1 MPNNK
6 PFTHLHVHTHYS
18 LLDGLGKIDD
28 ILDRVKELGMNS
40 IAITDHG
47 TMYGVPEFYDKATQ
61 RGIKPI
67 LGCETYL
74 APNGRKN
81 KRAGIDDTR
90 YHLTL
95 LARDNTGYKNLM
107 KLTTIAHLEGFY
119 YKPRIDMEVL
129 KKHSE
134 GLIGMSGCVQGEIAQ
149 LVIGGKYDTAKKKAL
164 EYQEIFGKGN
174 YYLEIQHLPNL
185 EKQKIANEGLIK
197 ISKETGVPIVA
208 TADLHYIYPED
219 SAIQDILVCIQTGK
233 KLDDNGR
240 LSMTD
245 HKLHLKSPEE
255 MWENFKHIPEAI
267 ENTQKIAEKCNVTI
281 KFGETLLP
289 TFDVPKGHTAT
300 TYLRKLC
307 DEGIKERYLDR
318 GLEYTEEHEKRL
330 KYELK
335 IISKMGFDAYFLI
348 VADFINWAKNKGIA
362 VGPGR
367 GSAAGSFV
375 SYLTKITDIDPI
387 KYDLLFERFLNPD
400 RISMP
405 DVDVDFSDHRR
416 DEVLAYVRKKYG
428 DDHVA
433 QIITFGTM
441 AAKAAIRDAGRVLDV
456 EYSYCDKLSKMVPD
470 FTKLPDALKT
480 SKELKTEYE
489 NNADAKKIIDAAL
502 KLEGVARHASV
513 HACGVVITAEP
524 VVEYTPMQYMKGKGK
539 NENAIV
545 TQYAAS
551 SKASYVEKIGLL
563 KMDFL
568 GLKNLTI
575 IENAISIIKAT
586 TGDVIKVNKIPL
598 DDEVTFKLFQRGDT
612 TGIFQ
617 LESAGMKRYLKQLK
631 PTVFE
636 DIIAMVALYRP
647 GPMEWIPDFIAG
659 KHGKKQITYLH
670 PNLKPIL
677 GKTYGVAVYQEQV
690 MQMAQAI
697 AGFSGGEADVLRK
710 AMGKK
715 IPEMI
720 AKEKIK
726 FIEGAEKQGID
737 KKLAEK
743 IFSFIEPFAGYG
755 FNRCLVGDTLI
766 MDAKTGE
773 QRTIESLYDDYKNKK
788 RLPNILT
795 LNEKTSKLETGKIT
809 RVYNNGIK
817 EVYKLK
823 TASGREIVATSNH
836 PFYTFSGWQTL
847 KHLKADD
854 LIAVNR
860 KLPIKNKRKF
870 PIKDFQLIVLG
881 YLLAEGNLCHPYS
894 FYFYSTNKLE
904 LEDYANNLTK
914 FKNTKATK
922 NTSKSAISIYAGRI
936 NLNKESE
943 AVKWITS
950 LGLKGQK
957 ATNKKLPSF
966 IFKLNNSQLSLLIGK
981 MFQGDGCINLR
992 RKDPQIFYATS
1003 SKILVK
1009 QLQHLLLRLNIQT
1022 TIHKKNFK
1030 YRNIVKT
1037 GYTLTVNRHTNIRA
1051 FCESV
1056 GRYLIGEKKENIEKI
1071 LKEHPL
1077 INGTLKENS
1086 ARGSKDI
1093 IPIEILP
1100 LITTSIKKN
1109 GYTIKEFAKKYGFA
1123 ERLFFSDKK
1132 KKGYLRETVKLIALK
1147 LKDTQ
1152 LLNIADSDIYWDRIK
1167 SIRKNGRRKTY
1178 DLTIQNTHNFV
1189 ANDIIVHNSHAACY
1203 ALIGYQTAFLKAH
1216 YPVQFMAA
1224 LLNSDK
1230 GDTDRIAIEIEEARA
1245 MGIKVLPPD
1254 INESFNNFAVVKN
1267 PTTKKKILKMENG
1280 KVLSPEEIERR
1291 EKELEQQEEVT
1302 KNNPPQFNTIRFG
1315 LEAIKGVGAHIVDKI
1330 IEERKLNGPFKDVID
1345 LVERVQDKDLNKKSL
1360 KALAMSG
1367 ALDGLTDNNRNMVL
1381 ENVQLLLDYA
1391 KSHQKSTANGQSSLF
1406 ATGDDNTGIEAPKLV
1421 LQEVAPASKKQR
1433 LSWEKELLGLYI
1445 SDHPLR
1451 NFQDFFQKNATPI
1464 NSLGRQHL
1472 DQRITVG
1479 GIITKIQK
1487 IYTRQNQLMYFAT
1500 IEDSLGK
1507 MEVLVF
1513 PKVLERDFDLW
1524 KEENIV
1530 LLKGRYSEKD
1540 GESKLLCESGA
1551 VINEKELKKYE
1562 NSKTTPLGSSF
1573 QQTPDNGNSKPVTKN
1588 ITIEINSDTLADI
1601 TGLISQAEK
1610 GDSKVYLTVAGSD
1623 KKLETSYQ
1631 IRYSDDFINK
1641 VKSVVGS
1648 DKVKVI

>member
-1 MPNNK
+1 MSNK
-6 PFTHLHVHTHYS
+6 KFTHLHVHTHYS

-28 ILDRVKELGMNS
+28 ILDRVQELGMNS

-47 TMYGVPEFYDKATQ
+47 VMYGVPEFYDKATQ

-67 LGCETYL
+67 IGCEMYL
-74 APNGRKN
+74 APNGLEN

-95 LARDNTGYKNLM
+95 LAKDNIGYKNLM
-107 KLTTIAHLEGFY
+107 KLVTIAHLEGFY
-119 YKPRIDMEVL
+119 YKPRIDMKVL
-129 KKHSE
+129 RKYSR
-134 GLIGMSGCVQGEIAQ
+134 GLIGMSGCLQGEIAQ
-149 LVIGGKYDTAKKKAL
+149 LAISGKYKSAKKKAL
-164 EYQEIFGKGN
+164 EYQEIFGKDN
-174 YYLEIQHLPNL
+174 YYLELQHLPNL
-185 EKQKIANEGLIK
+185 PEQKIANEQLLK
-197 ISKETGVPIVA
+197 ISKETGIPVVA

-219 SAIQDILVCIQTGK
+219 GEIQDILVCIQTGQ
-233 KLDDNGR
+233 KLSDTNR
-240 LSMTD
+240 MSMTD

-255 MWENFKHIPEAI
+255 MWRYFKDIPEAL
-267 ENTQKIAEKCNVTI
+267 ENTQKIAEKCNVNI
-281 KFGETLLP
+281 EFGKTKLP
-289 TFDVPKGHTAT
+289 TFKVPKGYSASS
-300 TYLRKLC
+300 YLRELC
-307 DEGIKERYLDR
+307 EKGIKERYLDR
-318 GLEYTEEHEKRL
+318 GLEFTEKHRQRL
-330 KYELK
+330 EYELG
-335 IISKMGFDAYFLI
+335 IIKKMGFDAYFLI
-348 VADFINWAKNKGIA
+348 VADFINWAKKQKIA

-441 AAKAAIRDAGRVLDV
+441 AAKAAIRDAGRVLGV

-470 FTKLPDALKT
+470 FTKLDEALKT
-480 SKELKTEYE
+480 SKELAHEYA
-489 NNADAKKIIDAAL
+489 NNPDAKKIIDAAK

-513 HACGVVITAEP
+513 HACGVVITAKP
-524 VVEYTPMQYMKGKGK
+524 VVEYSPLQYMSGKGK

-586 TGDVIKVNKIPL
+586 TGDIIEVDKIPL
-598 DDEVTFKLFQRGDT
+598 DDPVTYKLFQRGDT

-617 LESAGMKRYLKQLK
+617 LESAGMKRYLKQLR
-631 PTVFE
+631 PTTFE

-677 GKTYGVAVYQEQV
+677 EKTYGVAVYQEQV
-690 MQMAQAI
+690 MQMAQVI

-715 IPEMI
+715 IPEII

-726 FIEGAEKQGID
+726 FIEGAQKQGLD

-755 FNRCLVGDTLI
+755 FNRCLTGDTLI
-766 MDAKTGE
+766 TDAKTGE
-773 QRTIESLYDDYKNKK
+773 QRTIESLFEDYKNKK
-788 RLPNILT
+788 KLPNVLT
-795 LNEKTSKLETGKIT
+795 LDEKTSKLKTGKIT
-809 RVYNNGIK
+809 KVYNNGIK
-817 EVYKLK
+817 KVYKLK

-836 PFYTFSGWQTL
+836 PFYTFSGWKTL
-847 KHLKADD
+847 KNLKTGDF
-854 LIAVNR
+854 IAVAR
-860 KLPIKNKRKF
+860 KLPIKNKQKF
-870 PIKDFQLIVLG
+870 PIKNFQLIVLG
-881 YLLAEGNLCHPYS
+881 YLLAEGNLCHPHG
-894 FYFYSTNKLE
+894 FYFYSTDKLE
-904 LEDYANNLTK
+904 LEDYTNNLLK

-922 NTSKSAISIYAGRI
+922 NTSKSTTSIYAGRI

-957 ATNKKLPSF
+957 ATNKKFPSF
-966 IFKLNNSQLSLLIGK
+966 VFKLNNSQLSLLLAK
-981 MFQGDGCINLR
+981 MFQGDGCINLK

-1003 SKILVK
+1003 SKTLAQ
-1009 QLQHLLLRLNIQT
+1009 QLQHLLLRLNMMA

-1030 YRNIVKT
+1030 YRNTVKV
-1037 GYTLTVNRHTNIRA
+1037 GYTLTISRYDNIKN
-1051 FCESV
+1051 FCQSI
-1056 GRYLIGEKKENIEKI
+1056 GQYLIGEKKKNIKTI
-1071 LKEHPL
+1071 LKNHPI
-1077 INGTLKENS
+1077 INKTIKENS

-1093 IPIEILP
+1093 IPAEILP
-1100 LITTSIKKN
+1100 LITASIKKN
-1109 GYTIKEFAKKYGFA
+1109 NYTIKEFAKKYGFA

-1147 LKDTQ
+1147 LKDAQ
-1152 LLNIADSDIYWDRIK
+1152 LLNIATSDIYWDKIK
-1167 SIRKNGRRKTY
+1167 SIRKKGQQKTY

-1203 ALIGYQTAFLKAH
+1203 ALIGYQTAYLKAH

-1230 GDTDRIAIEIEEARA
+1230 GDTDRIAIEIEEARK

-1267 PTTKKKILKMENG
+1267 SPTPEKVLKVKNG
-1280 KVLSPEEIERR
+1280 KVLKPEEIKEQA
-1291 EKELEQQEEVT
+1291 EKMKT
-1302 KNNPPQFNTIRFG
+1302 KHSQKQDSIEFNTIRFG

-1330 IEERKLNGPFKDVID
+1330 IEERKLNGPFKDVVD

-1360 KALAMSG
+1360 EALAKSG
-1367 ALDGLTDNNRNMVL
+1367 ALDSISDGNRNKIL
-1381 ENVQLLLDYA
+1381 ENIPLLLNHA
-1391 KSHQKSTANGQSSLF
+1391 KSHQKTIASGQSSLF
-1406 ATGDDNTGIEAPKLV
+1406 GGNDDNPGLEAPQLV
-1421 LQEVAPASKKQR
+1421 LQETPNVSKKQR

-1445 SDHPLR
+1445 SDHPLK
-1451 NFQDFFQKNATPI
+1451 NFQNFFQKNATPI
-1464 NSLGRQHL
+1464 RNLGPQHL
-1472 DQRITVG
+1472 DQLVTIG

-1487 IYTRQNQLMYFAT
+1487 VYTRRNQLMYFAT
-1500 IEDSLGK
+1500 LEDGLGK
-1507 MEVLVF
+1507 IEVLVF
-1513 PKVLERDFDLW
+1513 PKVLERDYDLW

-1540 GESKLLCESGA
+1540 GEPKLICENGSL
-1551 VINEKELKKYE
+1551 INEKELKKYE
-1562 NSKTTPLGSSF
+1562 SQSNTPFSKNQISS
-1573 QQTPDNGNSKPVTKN
+1573 TRKMSPAKN
-1588 ITIEINSDTLADI
+1588 LIIEISPNTLQKI
-1601 TGLISQAEK
+1601 TALIAQQKK
-1610 GDSKVYLTVAGSD
+1610 GDSRIYLTVANSD

-1631 IRYSDDFINK
+1631 IEYSDSLLQKITNI
-1641 VKSVVGS
+1641 VGT

>member
-1 MPNNK
+1 MPNK
-6 PFTHLHVHTHYS
+6 KFTHLHVHTHYS

-28 ILDRVKELGMNS
+28 ILDRVEELGMDS

-95 LARDNTGYKNLM
+95 LARNNTGYKNLM

-149 LVIGGKYDTAKKKAL
+149 LVIGGKYDSAKKKAL

-233 KLDDNGR
+233 KLNDDGR

-267 ENTQKIAEKCNVTI
+267 ENTQKIVEKCNVTI

-289 TFDVPKGHTAT
+289 SFEVPKGFTPT

-307 DEGIKERYLDR
+307 DEGIKERYLNRD
-318 GLEYTEEHEKRL
+318 LEYTEEHEKRL

-470 FTKLPDALKT
+470 FTKLADALKT
-480 SKELKTEYE
+480 SKELKAEYD

-524 VVEYTPMQYMKGKGK
+524 VVEYSPMQYMKGKGK

-598 DDEVTFKLFQRGDT
+598 DDEATFKLFQRGDT

-755 FNRCLVGDTLI
+755 FNR
-766 MDAKTGE
+766 
-773 QRTIESLYDDYKNKK
+773 
-788 RLPNILT
+788 
-795 LNEKTSKLETGKIT
+795 
-809 RVYNNGIK
+809 
-817 EVYKLK
+817 
-823 TASGREIVATSNH
+823 
-836 PFYTFSGWQTL
+836 
-847 KHLKADD
+847 
-854 LIAVNR
+854 
-860 KLPIKNKRKF
+860 
-870 PIKDFQLIVLG
+870 
-881 YLLAEGNLCHPYS
+881 
-894 FYFYSTNKLE
+894 
-904 LEDYANNLTK
+904 
-914 FKNTKATK
+914 
-922 NTSKSAISIYAGRI
+922 
-936 NLNKESE
+936 
-943 AVKWITS
+943 
-950 LGLKGQK
+950 
-957 ATNKKLPSF
+957 
-966 IFKLNNSQLSLLIGK
+966 
-981 MFQGDGCINLR
+981 
-992 RKDPQIFYATS
+992 
-1003 SKILVK
+1003 
-1009 QLQHLLLRLNIQT
+1009 
-1022 TIHKKNFK
+1022 
-1030 YRNIVKT
+1030 
-1037 GYTLTVNRHTNIRA
+1037 
-1051 FCESV
+1051 
-1056 GRYLIGEKKENIEKI
+1056 
-1071 LKEHPL
+1071 
-1077 INGTLKENS
+1077 
-1086 ARGSKDI
+1086 
-1093 IPIEILP
+1093 
-1100 LITTSIKKN
+1100 
-1109 GYTIKEFAKKYGFA
+1109 
-1123 ERLFFSDKK
+1123 
-1132 KKGYLRETVKLIALK
+1132 
-1147 LKDTQ
+1147 
-1152 LLNIADSDIYWDRIK
+1152 
-1167 SIRKNGRRKTY
+1167 
-1178 DLTIQNTHNFV
+1178 
-1189 ANDIIVHNSHAACY
+1189 SHAACY
-1203 ALIGYQTAFLKAH
+1203 ALIGYQTAYLKAH

-1230 GDTDRIAIEIEEARA
+1230 GDTDRVAIEIEEARA

-1267 PTTKKKILKMENG
+1267 PTTEKKVLKMENG
-1280 KVLSPEEIERR
+1280 KVLSPEEIKER
-1291 EKELEQQEEVT
+1291 EKELSKQKEAE
-1302 KNNPPQFNTIRFG
+1302 KNSSPQFNTIRFG

-1360 KALAMSG
+1360 EALAMSG
-1367 ALDGLTDNNRNMVL
+1367 ALDSLTNNNRNLVL
-1381 ENVQLLLDYA
+1381 ENIQLLLDYA

-1406 ATGDDNTGIEAPKLV
+1406 ATGDNDTGIEAPKLV

-1451 NFQDFFQKNATPI
+1451 NFQDFFQKNAVPI

-1487 IYTRQNQLMYFAT
+1487 VYTRQNQLMYFAT
-1500 IEDSLGK
+1500 IEDSLSK

-1540 GESKLLCESGA
+1540 GESKLLCESG
-1551 VINEKELKKYE
+1551 VIINEKELKKYE
-1562 NSKTTPLGSSF
+1562 NTKTAPLGKTNNRQFLNNSSN
-1573 QQTPDNGNSKPVTKN
+1573 TIPENKN
-1588 ITIEINSDTLADI
+1588 ITIEINSDTLANI

-1610 GDSKVYLTVAGSD
+1610 GDSKVYLTVADSD

-1631 IRYSDDFINK
+1631 IQYSDDFINK

-1648 DKVKVI
+1648 GKVKVI

>member
-28 ILDRVKELGMNS
+28 ILDRVKELGMDS

-47 TMYGVPEFYDKATQ
+47 TMYGVPEFYDKAVQ

-81 KRAGIDDTR
+81 KQAGIDDTR

-95 LARDNTGYKNLM
+95 LARNNTGYRNLM
-107 KLTTIAHLEGFY
+107 KLVTLANLEGFY
-119 YKPRIDMEVL
+119 YKPRIDMEIL
-129 KKHSE
+129 KKYSE
-134 GLIGMSGCVQGEIAQ
+134 GIIGMSGCVQGEISQ
-149 LVIGGKYDTAKKKAL
+149 LVIGGKYETAKKKAL

-174 YYLEIQHLPNL
+174 YYLELQHLPNL
-185 EKQKIANEGLIK
+185 EKQKIANDGLTK
-197 ISKETGVPIVA
+197 ISKETGVPVVA

-233 KLDDNGR
+233 KINDENR

-245 HKLHLKSPEE
+245 HKLHLKTQEE
-255 MWENFKHIPEAI
+255 MWENFGHIPEAL
-267 ENTQKIAEKCNVTI
+267 ENTQKIADKCDVSI

-289 TFDVPKGHTAT
+289 SFDVPEGFTPAS
-300 TYLRKLC
+300 YLRKLC
-307 DEGIKERYLDR
+307 DAGIKERYLDQ

-330 KYELK
+330 KYELG

-348 VADFINWAKNKGIA
+348 VADFINWAKDEGIA

-470 FTKLPDALKT
+470 FTKLPDALET
-480 SKELKTEYE
+480 SKELKAEYK

-513 HACGVVITAEP
+513 HACGVVITADP
-524 VVEYTPMQYMKGKGK
+524 VVEYSPMQYMKGKGK

-586 TGDVIKVNKIPL
+586 TGDIIEVNKIPL
-598 DDEVTFKLFQRGDT
+598 DDEQTYQLFQHGDT

-631 PTVFE
+631 PTTFE

-677 GKTYGVAVYQEQV
+677 EKTYGVAVYQEQV

-755 FNRCLVGDTLI
+755 FNR
-766 MDAKTGE
+766 
-773 QRTIESLYDDYKNKK
+773 
-788 RLPNILT
+788 
-795 LNEKTSKLETGKIT
+795 
-809 RVYNNGIK
+809 
-817 EVYKLK
+817 
-823 TASGREIVATSNH
+823 
-836 PFYTFSGWQTL
+836 
-847 KHLKADD
+847 
-854 LIAVNR
+854 
-860 KLPIKNKRKF
+860 
-870 PIKDFQLIVLG
+870 
-881 YLLAEGNLCHPYS
+881 
-894 FYFYSTNKLE
+894 
-904 LEDYANNLTK
+904 
-914 FKNTKATK
+914 
-922 NTSKSAISIYAGRI
+922 
-936 NLNKESE
+936 
-943 AVKWITS
+943 
-950 LGLKGQK
+950 
-957 ATNKKLPSF
+957 
-966 IFKLNNSQLSLLIGK
+966 
-981 MFQGDGCINLR
+981 
-992 RKDPQIFYATS
+992 
-1003 SKILVK
+1003 
-1009 QLQHLLLRLNIQT
+1009 
-1022 TIHKKNFK
+1022 
-1030 YRNIVKT
+1030 
-1037 GYTLTVNRHTNIRA
+1037 
-1051 FCESV
+1051 
-1056 GRYLIGEKKENIEKI
+1056 
-1071 LKEHPL
+1071 
-1077 INGTLKENS
+1077 
-1086 ARGSKDI
+1086 
-1093 IPIEILP
+1093 
-1100 LITTSIKKN
+1100 
-1109 GYTIKEFAKKYGFA
+1109 
-1123 ERLFFSDKK
+1123 
-1132 KKGYLRETVKLIALK
+1132 
-1147 LKDTQ
+1147 
-1152 LLNIADSDIYWDRIK
+1152 
-1167 SIRKNGRRKTY
+1167 
-1178 DLTIQNTHNFV
+1178 
-1189 ANDIIVHNSHAACY
+1189 SHAACY
-1203 ALIGYQTAFLKAH
+1203 ALIGYQTAYLKAH

-1230 GDTDRIAIEIEEARA
+1230 GDTDRVAIEIEEARA

-1254 INESFNNFAVVKN
+1254 VNESFNAFAVVKN
-1267 PTTKKKILKMENG
+1267 PVAKRKILKMEDG
-1280 KVLSPEEIERR
+1280 KVLSSEEIKKRKEELAKKS
-1291 EKELEQQEEVT
+1291 EKD
-1302 KNNPPQFNTIRFG
+1302 KPKPKFKTIRFG

-1330 IEERKLNGPFKDVID
+1330 IEERKLNGPFKNIID

-1360 KALAMSG
+1360 EALAMSG
-1367 ALDGLTDNNRNMVL
+1367 ALDGLTENNRNLVMD
-1381 ENVQLLLDYA
+1381 NVQLLLDYA
-1391 KSHQKSTANGQSSLF
+1391 KSHQKSIANGQSSLF
-1406 ATGDDNTGIEAPKLV
+1406 ATGDENTGIEAPKLV
-1421 LQEVAPASKKQR
+1421 LQETAPASKKQR

-1451 NFQDFFQKNATPI
+1451 NFQDFFQKNAVPI
-1464 NSLGRQHL
+1464 NSLSRQHL

-1479 GIITKIQK
+1479 GIITKIHK
-1487 IYTRQNQLMYFAT
+1487 IYTRRNQLMYFAT

-1540 GESKLLCESGA
+1540 GESKLLCESGV

-1562 NSKTTPLGSSF
+1562 DTKTAPLSQVNNGQPLNNSSNAIPE
-1573 QQTPDNGNSKPVTKN
+1573 NKN
-1588 ITIEINSDTLADI
+1588 ITIEINSNTLAKI
-1601 TGLISQAEK
+1601 TEIISQAKK
-1610 GDSKVYLTVAGSD
+1610 GNSKVYLVVAGSAD
-1623 KKLETSYQ
+1623 KLETSYQ
-1631 IRYSDDFINK
+1631 VKYSEEFLTK
-1641 VKSVVGS
+1641 VRGVVGS